1 MRFGLRARVALAFG
15 LLSLVI
21 AGAVSG
27 ATYSVARWYLL
38 NQRED
43 FAITRAV
50 LDSRSVAA
58 SLTAGSTPV
67 VALEQVPSVG
77 TSQPMVQVQG
87 IWYTSGVTVPPD
99 ALPASLLSVAA
110 KDGGA
115 QQRTTIGDEQYL
127 LVAIQL
133 DTGIYVEVFP
143 LRDLDLVL
151 TIGGWLLVVQTL
163 FAGIIGIFIGRYTFA
178 RIIRPLL
185 RLGAGARRIAS
196 GEFSTRIPLTRDPDL
211 DPIAASFNGMAESVQ
226 SRIKREQRFS
236 ANVSH
241 ELRSPLTAV
250 VGTVELLER
259 NLLDLPEREQRLIGT
274 LQTQTARMSQMLLDL
289 LEISRIGNDDPL
301 LKETVSATT
310 LCLDAIHVRGLS
322 EDLIHVD
329 DTDEHLI
336 TTDTRR
342 FERIVGNLIDNANR
356 HGGGVTAIRIA
367 RTSDTDPAH
376 IVIAIEDEGPGI
388 PPDEVPKLFEPFTRG
403 EDAKETSGAGL
414 GLAIAIEQA
423 HLLEVELRVESV
435 EPHGARFV
443 MEIPVADEQE
453 NGDLPMS
460 AREAGVHEHE

>member
-1 MRFGLRARVALAFG
+1 MRFGLRTRVALAFG
-15 LLSLVI
+15 LLSLII

-43 FAITRAV
+43 SAITRAV
-50 LDSRSVAA
+50 LDSRSVDA
-58 SLTAGSTPV
+58 SLAADLAPV
-67 VALEQVPSVG
+67 TALEQVPSVG
-77 TSQPMVQVQG
+77 TSQPMIQVQG
-87 IWYTSGVTVPPD
+87 VWYTSGVTVPP
-99 ALPASLLSVAA
+99 ASLPASLLSTAA
-110 KDGGA
+110 KDGGS
-115 QQRTTIGDEQYL
+115 QQRTTIGDEEYL

-133 DTGIYVEVFP
+133 GTSVYVEVFP

-151 TIGGWLLVVQTL
+151 TIGGWLLVIQTL
-163 FAGIIGIFIGRYTFA
+163 FAGIIGVFVGRYTFA

-196 GEFSTRIPLTRDPDL
+196 GELSTRIQLMRDPDL

-250 VGTVELLER
+250 VGTAELLER
-259 NLLDLPEREQRLIGT
+259 NLDDLPEREQRLIGT

-301 LKETVSATT
+301 LKESVSVTT
-310 LCLDAIHVRGLS
+310 LCLDAIHVRGLP
-322 EDLIHVD
+322 EDLIHVED
-329 DTDEHLI
+329 DGDHLI

-356 HGGGVTAIRIA
+356 HGQGVTAIRVA
-367 RTSDTDPAH
+367 RISDSDPEH
-376 IVIAIEDEGPGI
+376 IVVAVEDAGPGI
-388 PPDEVPKLFEPFTRG
+388 PVDEVPKLFEPFTRG

-423 HLLEVELRVESV
+423 HLLDVELRVESV
-435 EPHGARFV
+435 DPHGARFV
-443 MEIPVADEQE
+443 MEIPVAIEPEDVDE
-453 NGDLPMS
+453 
-460 AREAGVHEHE
+460 

>member
-21 AGAVSG
+21 AGAVAG
-27 ATYSVARWYLL
+27 ATYSVSRWYLV

-43 FAITRAV
+43 AAITRAV

-58 SLTAGSTPV
+58 SLTSGLAPDL
-67 VALEQVPSVG
+67 ALEQVPSVG

-87 IWYTSGVTVPPD
+87 VWYTSGVTVPPD
-99 ALPASLLSVAA
+99 ALPASLLSITA

-133 DTGIYVEVFP
+133 ETGVYVEVFP
-143 LRDLDLVL
+143 LRELDLGL
-151 TIGGWLLVVQTL
+151 TIGGWLLVLQTL
-163 FAGIIGIFIGRYTFA
+163 LAGIVGVFIGRYTFA
-178 RIIRPLL
+178 QVIRPLL

-211 DPIAASFNGMAESVQ
+211 DPIAESFNGMAESVQ

-259 NLLDLPEREQRLIGT
+259 NLDDLPEREQRLIRT

-301 LKETVSATT
+301 LKETVSVTT

-322 EDLIHVD
+322 EELIHVD
-329 DTDEHLI
+329 DSDDHLI

-367 RTSDTDPAH
+367 RVTDSDPH
-376 IVIAIEDEGPGI
+376 YIVVTVEDEGPGI
-388 PPDEVPKLFEPFTRG
+388 PTDEIPKLFEPFTRG
-403 EDAKETSGAGL
+403 EDAKETVGAGL

-423 HLLEVELRVESV
+423 QLLDIELRVESV
-435 EPHGARFV
+435 EPHGARFI
-443 MEIPVADEQE
+443 MEIPIARKLEEQ
-453 NGDLPMS
+453 
-460 AREAGVHEHE
+460 HE

>member
-1 MRFGLRARVALAFG
+1 MRFGLRTRVALAFG
-15 LLSLVI
+15 LLSLII

-43 FAITRAV
+43 SAITRAV
-50 LDSRSVAA
+50 LDSRSVDA
-58 SLTAGSTPV
+58 SLAADLAPV
-67 VALEQVPSVG
+67 TALEQVPSVG
-77 TSQPMVQVQG
+77 TSQPMIQVQG
-87 IWYTSGVTVPPD
+87 VWYTSGVTVPP
-99 ALPASLLSVAA
+99 ASLSASLLSTAA
-110 KDGGA
+110 KDGGS
-115 QQRTTIGDEQYL
+115 QQRTTIGDEEYL

-133 DTGIYVEVFP
+133 GTSVYVEVFS

-151 TIGGWLLVVQTL
+151 TIGGWLLVIQTL
-163 FAGIIGIFIGRYTFA
+163 FAGIIGVFVGRYTFA

-196 GEFSTRIPLTRDPDL
+196 GEFSTRIQLMRDPDL

-250 VGTVELLER
+250 VGTAELLER
-259 NLLDLPEREQRLIGT
+259 NLDDLPEREQRLIGT
-274 LQTQTARMSQMLLDL
+274 LHTQTARMSQMLLDL

-301 LKETVSATT
+301 LKESVSVTT
-310 LCLDAIHVRGLS
+310 LCLDAVHVRGLP
-322 EDLIHVD
+322 EDLIHIE
-329 DTDEHLI
+329 DEGDHLV

-367 RTSDTDPAH
+367 RISHSDPEH
-376 IVIAIEDEGPGI
+376 IVVAVEDAGPGI
-388 PPDEVPKLFEPFTRG
+388 PVDEVPKLFEPFTRG

-423 HLLEVELRVESV
+423 HLLDVELRVESV
-435 EPHGARFV
+435 DPHGARFV
-443 MEIPVADEQE
+443 MEIPVASEPEDVDE
-453 NGDLPMS
+453 
-460 AREAGVHEHE
+460 

>member
-1 MRFGLRARVALAFG
+1 MRFGLRTRVALAFG
-15 LLSLVI
+15 LLSLII

-43 FAITRAV
+43 SAITRAV
-50 LDSRSVAA
+50 LDSRSVDA
-58 SLTAGSTPV
+58 SLAADLAPV
-67 VALEQVPSVG
+67 TALEQVPSVG
-77 TSQPMVQVQG
+77 TSQPMIQVQG
-87 IWYTSGVTVPPD
+87 VWYTSGVTVPP
-99 ALPASLLSVAA
+99 ASLPASLLSTAA
-110 KDGGA
+110 KDGGS
-115 QQRTTIGDEQYL
+115 QQRTTIGDEKYL

-133 DTGIYVEVFP
+133 GTSVYVEVFP

-151 TIGGWLLVVQTL
+151 TIGGWLLVIQTL
-163 FAGIIGIFIGRYTFA
+163 FAGIIGVFVGRYTFA

-196 GEFSTRIPLTRDPDL
+196 GELSTRIQLMRDPDL

-250 VGTVELLER
+250 VGTAELLER
-259 NLLDLPEREQRLIGT
+259 NLDDLPEREQRLIGT

-301 LKETVSATT
+301 LKESVSVTT
-310 LCLDAIHVRGLS
+310 LCLDAIHVRGLP
-322 EDLIHVD
+322 EDLIHVE
-329 DTDEHLI
+329 DEGDHLI

-356 HGGGVTAIRIA
+356 HGGGVTAIHIA
-367 RTSDTDPAH
+367 RISHSDPEH
-376 IVIAIEDEGPGI
+376 IVVAVEDAGPGI
-388 PPDEVPKLFEPFTRG
+388 PVDEVPKLFEPFTRG

-423 HLLEVELRVESV
+423 HLLDVELRVESV
-435 EPHGARFV
+435 DPHGARFV
-443 MEIPVADEQE
+443 MEIPVAMGPEDVDE
-453 NGDLPMS
+453 
-460 AREAGVHEHE
+460 

>member
-1 MRFGLRARVALAFG
+1 MRFGLRTRVALAFG
-15 LLSLVI
+15 LLSLII

-43 FAITRAV
+43 SAITRAV
-50 LDSRSVAA
+50 LDSRSVDA
-58 SLTAGSTPV
+58 SLAADLAPV
-67 VALEQVPSVG
+67 TALEQVPSVG
-77 TSQPMVQVQG
+77 TSQPMIQVQG
-87 IWYTSGVTVPPD
+87 VWYTSGVTVPP
-99 ALPASLLSVAA
+99 ASLPASLLSTAA
-110 KDGGA
+110 KDGGS
-115 QQRTTIGDEQYL
+115 QQRTTIGDEEYL

-133 DTGIYVEVFP
+133 GTSVYVEVFP

-151 TIGGWLLVVQTL
+151 TIGGWLLVIQTL
-163 FAGIIGIFIGRYTFA
+163 FAGIIGVFVGRYTFA

-196 GEFSTRIPLTRDPDL
+196 GELSTRIQLMRDPDL
-211 DPIAASFNGMAESVQ
+211 DPIATSFNGMAESVQ

-250 VGTVELLER
+250 VGTAELLER
-259 NLLDLPEREQRLIGT
+259 NLDDLPEREQRLIGT

-301 LKETVSATT
+301 LKESVSVTT
-310 LCLDAIHVRGLS
+310 LCLDAIHVRGLP
-322 EDLIHVD
+322 EDLIHVE
-329 DTDEHLI
+329 DEGDHLI

-356 HGGGVTAIRIA
+356 HGGGVTAIHIA
-367 RTSDTDPAH
+367 RISHSDPEH
-376 IVIAIEDEGPGI
+376 IVVAVEDAGPGI
-388 PPDEVPKLFEPFTRG
+388 PVDEVPKLFEPFTRG

-414 GLAIAIEQA
+414 GLAIAIEQS
-423 HLLEVELRVESV
+423 HLLDVELRVESV
-435 EPHGARFV
+435 DPHGARFV
-443 MEIPVADEQE
+443 MEIPVAIEPEDVDE
-453 NGDLPMS
+453 
-460 AREAGVHEHE
+460 

>member
-21 AGAVSG
+21 AGAVAG
-27 ATYSVARWYLL
+27 ATYSVSRWYLI

-43 FAITRAV
+43 AAITRAV

-58 SLTAGSTPV
+58 SLTAGLTPD
-67 VALEQVPSVG
+67 VALGQVPSVG

-87 IWYTSGVTVPPD
+87 LWYTSGVTVPPD
-99 ALPASLLSVAA
+99 ALPESLLSVAA
-110 KDGGA
+110 QDGGA

-127 LVAIQL
+127 LVAVQL
-133 DTGIYVEVFP
+133 ETGIYVEVFP
-143 LRDLDLVL
+143 LRELDLGL
-151 TIGGWLLVVQTL
+151 TIGGWLLVVQTML
-163 FAGIIGIFIGRYTFA
+163 AGIVGIFIGRYTFA
-178 RIIRPLL
+178 QVIRPLL

-196 GEFSTRIPLTRDPDL
+196 GELSTRIPLTRDPDL
-211 DPIAASFNGMAESVQ
+211 DPIAVSFNGMAESVQ

-259 NLLDLPEREQRLIGT
+259 NLNDLPEREQRLIGT

-301 LKETVSATT
+301 LEETVSVTT
-310 LCLDAIHVRGLS
+310 LCLDAIRVRGLS
-322 EDLIHVD
+322 EELIHVD
-329 DTDEHLI
+329 DSHELLI

-356 HGGGVTAIRIA
+356 HGNGVTAIRIY
-367 RTSDTDPAH
+367 RSTDSEPQY
-376 IVIAIEDEGPGI
+376 IVVSVEDQGPGI
-388 PPDEVPKLFEPFTRG
+388 PTDEIPKLFEPFTRG
-403 EDAKETSGAGL
+403 EDAKETVGAGL

-423 HLLEVELRVESV
+423 QLLGVELSVESV

-443 MEIPVADEQE
+443 MQIPVAVEFEEQ
-453 NGDLPMS
+453 
-460 AREAGVHEHE
+460 HE

>member
-1 MRFGLRARVALAFG
+1 MRFGLRTRVALAFG
-15 LLSLVI
+15 LLSLII

-43 FAITRAV
+43 SAITRAV
-50 LDSRSVAA
+50 LDSRSVDA
-58 SLTAGSTPV
+58 SLAADLAPV
-67 VALEQVPSVG
+67 TALEQVPSVG
-77 TSQPMVQVQG
+77 TSQPMIQVQG
-87 IWYTSGVTVPPD
+87 VWYTSGVTVPP
-99 ALPASLLSVAA
+99 ASLSASLLSTAA
-110 KDGGA
+110 KDGGS
-115 QQRTTIGDEQYL
+115 QQRTTIGDEKYL

-133 DTGIYVEVFP
+133 GTSVYVEVFS

-151 TIGGWLLVVQTL
+151 TIGGWLLVIQTL
-163 FAGIIGIFIGRYTFA
+163 FAGIIGVFVGRYTFA

-196 GEFSTRIPLTRDPDL
+196 GEFSTRIQLMRDPDL

-250 VGTVELLER
+250 VGTAELLER
-259 NLLDLPEREQRLIGT
+259 NLDDLPEREQRLIGT
-274 LQTQTARMSQMLLDL
+274 LHTQTARMSQMLLDL

-301 LKETVSATT
+301 LKESVSVTT
-310 LCLDAIHVRGLS
+310 LCLDAVHVRGLP
-322 EDLIHVD
+322 EDLIHIE
-329 DTDEHLI
+329 DEGDHLV

-367 RTSDTDPAH
+367 RISHSDPEH
-376 IVIAIEDEGPGI
+376 IVVAVEDAGPGI
-388 PPDEVPKLFEPFTRG
+388 PVDEVPKLFEPFTRG

-423 HLLEVELRVESV
+423 HLLDVELRVESV
-435 EPHGARFV
+435 DPHGARFV
-443 MEIPVADEQE
+443 MEIPVASEPEDVDE
-453 NGDLPMS
+453 
-460 AREAGVHEHE
+460 

>member
-1 MRFGLRARVALAFG
+1 MAFG
-15 LLSLVI
+15 LLSLII

-43 FAITRAV
+43 SAITRAV
-50 LDSRSVAA
+50 LASRSVDA
-58 SLTAGSTPV
+58 SLAADLAPV
-67 VALEQVPSVG
+67 TALEQVPSVG
-77 TSQPMVQVQG
+77 TSQPMIQVQG
-87 IWYTSGVTVPPD
+87 VWYTSGVTVPP
-99 ALPASLLSVAA
+99 ASLPASLLSTAA
-110 KDGGA
+110 KDGGS
-115 QQRTTIGDEQYL
+115 QQRTTIGDEEYL

-133 DTGIYVEVFP
+133 GTSVYVEVFP

-151 TIGGWLLVVQTL
+151 TIGGWLLVIQTL
-163 FAGIIGIFIGRYTFA
+163 FAGIIGVFVGRYTFA

-196 GEFSTRIPLTRDPDL
+196 GEFSTRIQLMRDPDL

-250 VGTVELLER
+250 VGTAELLER
-259 NLLDLPEREQRLIGT
+259 NLDDLPEREQRLIGT
-274 LQTQTARMSQMLLDL
+274 LHTQTARMSQMLLDL

-301 LKETVSATT
+301 LKESVSVTT
-310 LCLDAIHVRGLS
+310 LCLDAVHVRGLP
-322 EDLIHVD
+322 EDLIHIE
-329 DTDEHLI
+329 DEGDHLV

-367 RTSDTDPAH
+367 RISHSDPEH
-376 IVIAIEDEGPGI
+376 IVVAVEDAGPGI
-388 PPDEVPKLFEPFTRG
+388 PVDEVPKLFEPFTRG

-423 HLLEVELRVESV
+423 HLLDVELRVESV
-435 EPHGARFV
+435 DPHGARFV
-443 MEIPVADEQE
+443 MEIPVASEPEDVDE
-453 NGDLPMS
+453 
-460 AREAGVHEHE
+460 

>member
-58 SLTAGSTPV
+58 SLAAGSTPV

-185 RLGAGARRIAS
+185 RLGAGARRISS
-196 GEFSTRIPLTRDPDL
+196 GEFSTRIPLMRDPDL

-322 EDLIHVD
+322 EDLIDVD

>member
-1 MRFGLRARVALAFG
+1 MRFGLRTRVALAFG
-15 LLSLVI
+15 LLSLII

-43 FAITRAV
+43 SAITRAV
-50 LDSRSVAA
+50 LDSRSVDA
-58 SLTAGSTPV
+58 SLAADLAPV
-67 VALEQVPSVG
+67 TALEQVPSVG
-77 TSQPMVQVQG
+77 TSQPMIQVQG
-87 IWYTSGVTVPPD
+87 VWYTSGVTVPP
-99 ALPASLLSVAA
+99 ASLSASLLSTAA
-110 KDGGA
+110 KDGGS
-115 QQRTTIGDEQYL
+115 QQRTTIGDEEYL

-133 DTGIYVEVFP
+133 GTSVYVEVFP

-151 TIGGWLLVVQTL
+151 TIGGWLLVIQTL
-163 FAGIIGIFIGRYTFA
+163 FAGIIGVFVGRYTFA

-196 GEFSTRIPLTRDPDL
+196 GEFSTRIQLMRDPDL

-250 VGTVELLER
+250 VGTAELLER
-259 NLLDLPEREQRLIGT
+259 NLDDLPEREQRLIGT
-274 LQTQTARMSQMLLDL
+274 LHTQTARMSQMLLDL

-301 LKETVSATT
+301 LKETVSVTT
-310 LCLDAIHVRGLS
+310 LCLDAIHVRGLP
-322 EDLIHVD
+322 EDLIHVED
-329 DTDEHLI
+329 DGDHLI

-356 HGGGVTAIRIA
+356 HGGGVTAIRVA
-367 RTSDTDPAH
+367 RISDSDPEH
-376 IVIAIEDEGPGI
+376 IVVAVEDAGPGI
-388 PPDEVPKLFEPFTRG
+388 PVDEVPKLFEPFTRG

-423 HLLEVELRVESV
+423 HLLDVELRVESV
-435 EPHGARFV
+435 DPHGARFV
-443 MEIPVADEQE
+443 MEIPVAVEPEDVNE
-453 NGDLPMS
+453 
-460 AREAGVHEHE
+460 

>member
-21 AGAVSG
+21 AGAVAG

-38 NQRED
+38 DQRED
-43 FAITRAV
+43 SAITRAV
-50 LDSRSVAA
+50 LDSRAVAA
-58 SLTAGSTPV
+58 ALTSGLTPV
-67 VALEQVPSVG
+67 AALEQVPSVG
-77 TSQPMVQVQG
+77 TSQPMVQVRG
-87 IWYTSGVTVPPD
+87 DWYTSGVTVPPD
-99 ALPASLLSVAA
+99 ALPVSLLSVAA
-110 KDGGA
+110 KDGGS
-115 QQRTTIGDEQYL
+115 QQRTTIGDEQFL
-127 LVAIQL
+127 LVAVQL

-143 LRDLDLVL
+143 LRELDMVL

-163 FAGIIGIFIGRYTFA
+163 IAGIVGIFIGRYTFA
-178 RIIRPLL
+178 QVIRPLL

-211 DPIAASFNGMAESVQ
+211 DPIATSFNGMAESVQ

-259 NLLDLPEREQRLIGT
+259 NIEDFPEREQRLIGT

-301 LKETVSATT
+301 LKETVSVTT
-310 LCLDAIHVRGLS
+310 LCLDAIHVRGLP
-322 EDLIHVD
+322 EELIHVD
-329 DTDEHLI
+329 DSEDHLI

-367 RTSDTDPAH
+367 RITDTKPQL
-376 IVIAIEDEGPGI
+376 IVVAVEDQGPGI
-388 PPDEVPKLFEPFTRG
+388 PSSEVPKLFEPFTRG
-403 EDAKETSGAGL
+403 EDAKETVGAGL

-423 HLLEVELRVESV
+423 HLLDVELRVESV
-435 EPHGARFV
+435 DPHGARFV
-443 MEIPVADEQE
+443 MEIPVAVELEEQYE
-453 NGDLPMS
+453 SLE
-460 AREAGVHEHE
+460 RHE

>member
-1 MRFGLRARVALAFG
+1 MRFGLRTRVALAFG
-15 LLSLVI
+15 LLSLII

-43 FAITRAV
+43 SAITRAV
-50 LDSRSVAA
+50 LDSRSVDA
-58 SLTAGSTPV
+58 SLAADLAPV
-67 VALEQVPSVG
+67 TALEQVPSVG
-77 TSQPMVQVQG
+77 TSQPMIQVQG
-87 IWYTSGVTVPPD
+87 VWYTSGVTVPP
-99 ALPASLLSVAA
+99 ASLSASLLSTAA
-110 KDGGA
+110 KDGGS
-115 QQRTTIGDEQYL
+115 QQRTTIGDEEYL

-133 DTGIYVEVFP
+133 GTSVYVEVFP

-151 TIGGWLLVVQTL
+151 TIGGWLLVIQTL
-163 FAGIIGIFIGRYTFA
+163 FAGIIGVFVGRYTFA

-196 GEFSTRIPLTRDPDL
+196 GEFSTRIQLMRDPDL

-250 VGTVELLER
+250 VGTAELLER
-259 NLLDLPEREQRLIGT
+259 NLDDLPEREQRLIGT
-274 LQTQTARMSQMLLDL
+274 LHTQTARMSQMLLDL
-289 LEISRIGNDDPL
+289 LEISRIGNDDPF
-301 LKETVSATT
+301 LKESVSVTT
-310 LCLDAIHVRGLS
+310 LCLYAVHVRGLP
-322 EDLIHVD
+322 EDLIHIE
-329 DTDEHLI
+329 DEGDHLV

-367 RTSDTDPAH
+367 RISHSDPEH
-376 IVIAIEDEGPGI
+376 IVVAVEDAGPGI
-388 PPDEVPKLFEPFTRG
+388 PVDEVPKLFEPFTRG

-423 HLLEVELRVESV
+423 HLLDVELRVESV
-435 EPHGARFV
+435 DPHGARFV
-443 MEIPVADEQE
+443 MEIPVASEPEDVDE
-453 NGDLPMS
+453 
-460 AREAGVHEHE
+460 

>member
-1 MRFGLRARVALAFG
+1 MRFGLRTRVALAFG
-15 LLSLVI
+15 LLSLII

-43 FAITRAV
+43 SAITRAV
-50 LDSRSVAA
+50 LDSRSVDA
-58 SLTAGSTPV
+58 SLAADLAPV
-67 VALEQVPSVG
+67 TALEQVPSVG
-77 TSQPMVQVQG
+77 TSQPMIQVQG
-87 IWYTSGVTVPPD
+87 VWYTSGVTVPP
-99 ALPASLLSVAA
+99 ASLPASLLSTAA
-110 KDGGA
+110 KDGGS
-115 QQRTTIGDEQYL
+115 QQRTTIGDEEYL

-133 DTGIYVEVFP
+133 GTSVYVEVFP

-151 TIGGWLLVVQTL
+151 TIGGWLLVIQTL
-163 FAGIIGIFIGRYTFA
+163 FAGIIGVFVGRYTFA

-196 GEFSTRIPLTRDPDL
+196 GELSTRIQLMRDPDL

-250 VGTVELLER
+250 VGTAELLER
-259 NLLDLPEREQRLIGT
+259 NLDDLPEREQRLIGT

-301 LKETVSATT
+301 LKESVSVTT
-310 LCLDAIHVRGLS
+310 LCLDAIHVRGLP
-322 EDLIHVD
+322 EDLIHVE
-329 DTDEHLI
+329 DEGDHLI

-356 HGGGVTAIRIA
+356 HGGGVTAIHIA
-367 RTSDTDPAH
+367 RISQSDPEH
-376 IVIAIEDEGPGI
+376 IVVAVEDAGPGI
-388 PPDEVPKLFEPFTRG
+388 PVDEVPKLFEPFTRG

-423 HLLEVELRVESV
+423 HLLDVELRVESV
-435 EPHGARFV
+435 DPHGARFV
-443 MEIPVADEQE
+443 MEIPVAIELEDVDE
-453 NGDLPMS
+453 
-460 AREAGVHEHE
+460 

>member
-1 MRFGLRARVALAFG
+1 MRFGLRTRVALALG
-15 LLSLVI
+15 LLSLII

-43 FAITRAV
+43 SAITRAV
-50 LDSRSVAA
+50 LDSRSVDA
-58 SLTAGSTPV
+58 SLAADLAPV
-67 VALEQVPSVG
+67 TALEQVPSVG
-77 TSQPMVQVQG
+77 TSQPMIQVQG
-87 IWYTSGVTVPPD
+87 VWYTSGVTVPP
-99 ALPASLLSVAA
+99 ASLPASLLSTAA
-110 KDGGA
+110 KDGGS
-115 QQRTTIGDEQYL
+115 QQRTTIGDEEYL

-133 DTGIYVEVFP
+133 GTSVYVEVFP

-151 TIGGWLLVVQTL
+151 TIGGWLLVIQTL
-163 FAGIIGIFIGRYTFA
+163 FAGIIGVFVGRYTFA

-196 GEFSTRIPLTRDPDL
+196 GELSTRIQLMRDPDL

-250 VGTVELLER
+250 VGTAELLER
-259 NLLDLPEREQRLIGT
+259 NLDDLPEREQRLIGT

-301 LKETVSATT
+301 LKESVSVTT
-310 LCLDAIHVRGLS
+310 LCLDAIHVRGLP
-322 EDLIHVD
+322 EDLIHVE
-329 DTDEHLI
+329 DEGDHLI

-356 HGGGVTAIRIA
+356 HGGGVTAIHIA
-367 RTSDTDPAH
+367 RISHSDPEH
-376 IVIAIEDEGPGI
+376 IVVAVEDAGPGI
-388 PPDEVPKLFEPFTRG
+388 PVDEVPKLFEPFTRG

-423 HLLEVELRVESV
+423 HLLDVELRVESV
-435 EPHGARFV
+435 DPHGARFV
-443 MEIPVADEQE
+443 MEIPVAIEPEDVDE
-453 NGDLPMS
+453 
-460 AREAGVHEHE
+460 

>member
-21 AGAVSG
+21 AGAVSS

-38 NQRED
+38 SQRED
-43 FAITRAV
+43 SAITRAV

-58 SLTAGSTPV
+58 SLTFGLTPV
-67 VALEQVPSVG
+67 AALEQVPSVG
-77 TSQPMVQVQG
+77 TSQPMVQVTG
-87 IWYTSGVTVPPD
+87 VWYTSGVTVPPD
-99 ALPASLLSVAA
+99 ALPVSLLSVAA
-110 KDGGA
+110 KDGGS

-143 LRDLDLVL
+143 LRELDLVL
-151 TIGGWLLVVQTL
+151 TIGGWLLVTQTL
-163 FAGIIGIFIGRYTFA
+163 IAGIIGIFIGRYTFA
-178 RIIRPLL
+178 QIIRPLL

-211 DPIAASFNGMAESVQ
+211 DPIAESFNGMAESVQ

-259 NLLDLPEREQRLIGT
+259 NLEDLPERERRLIGT

-301 LKETVSATT
+301 LKETVSVTI

-322 EDLIHVD
+322 EDLIRVD
-329 DTDEHLI
+329 GSDDHLI

-367 RTSDTDPAH
+367 RTTDTDPPR
-376 IVIAIEDEGPGI
+376 IVVAVEDQGPGI
-388 PPDEVPKLFEPFTRG
+388 PSSEVPRLFEPFTRG

-423 HLLEVELRVESV
+423 QLLDVELRVESV
-435 EPHGARFV
+435 DPHGARLV
-443 MEIPVADEQE
+443 MEIPVAIELDASEFTKEQ
-453 NGDLPMS
+453 GDS
-460 AREAGVHEHE
+460 KERRE

>member
-1 MRFGLRARVALAFG
+1 MAFG
-15 LLSLVI
+15 LLSLII

-43 FAITRAV
+43 SAITRAV
-50 LDSRSVAA
+50 LVSRSVDA
-58 SLTAGSTPV
+58 SLAADLAPV
-67 VALEQVPSVG
+67 TALEQVPSVG
-77 TSQPMVQVQG
+77 TSQPMIQVQG
-87 IWYTSGVTVPPD
+87 VWYTSGVTVPP
-99 ALPASLLSVAA
+99 ASLSASLLSTAA
-110 KDGGA
+110 KDGGS
-115 QQRTTIGDEQYL
+115 QQRTTIGDEEYL

-133 DTGIYVEVFP
+133 GTSVYVEVFP

-151 TIGGWLLVVQTL
+151 TIGGWLLVIQTL
-163 FAGIIGIFIGRYTFA
+163 FAGIIGVFVGRYTFA

-196 GEFSTRIPLTRDPDL
+196 GEFSTRIQLMRDPDL

-250 VGTVELLER
+250 VGTAELLER
-259 NLLDLPEREQRLIGT
+259 NLDDLPEREQRLIGT
-274 LQTQTARMSQMLLDL
+274 LHTQTARMSQMLLDL

-301 LKETVSATT
+301 LKESVSVTT
-310 LCLDAIHVRGLS
+310 LCLDAVHVRGLP
-322 EDLIHVD
+322 EDLIHIE
-329 DTDEHLI
+329 DEGDHLV

-367 RTSDTDPAH
+367 RISHSDPEH
-376 IVIAIEDEGPGI
+376 IVVAVEDAGPGI
-388 PPDEVPKLFEPFTRG
+388 PVDEVPKLFEPFTRG

-423 HLLEVELRVESV
+423 HLLDVELRVESV
-435 EPHGARFV
+435 DPHGARFV
-443 MEIPVADEQE
+443 MEIPVASEPEDVDE
-453 NGDLPMS
+453 
-460 AREAGVHEHE
+460 

>member
-1 MRFGLRARVALAFG
+1 MRFGLRTRVALAFG
-15 LLSLVI
+15 LLSLII

-43 FAITRAV
+43 SAITRAV
-50 LDSRSVAA
+50 LDSRSVDA
-58 SLTAGSTPV
+58 SLAADLTPV
-67 VALEQVPSVG
+67 TALEQVPSVG
-77 TSQPMVQVQG
+77 TSQPMIQVQG
-87 IWYTSGVTVPPD
+87 VWYTSGVTVPP
-99 ALPASLLSVAA
+99 ASLSASLLSTAA
-110 KDGGA
+110 KDGGS
-115 QQRTTIGDEQYL
+115 QQRTTIGDQEYL

-133 DTGIYVEVFP
+133 GTSVYVEVFP

-151 TIGGWLLVVQTL
+151 TIGGWLLVIQTL
-163 FAGIIGIFIGRYTFA
+163 FAGIIGVFVGRYTFA

-196 GEFSTRIPLTRDPDL
+196 GEFSTRIQLMRDPDL

-250 VGTVELLER
+250 VGTAELLER
-259 NLLDLPEREQRLIGT
+259 NLDDLPEREQRLIGT
-274 LQTQTARMSQMLLDL
+274 LHTQTARMSQMLLDL

-301 LKETVSATT
+301 LKESVSVTT
-310 LCLDAIHVRGLS
+310 LCLDAVHVRGLP
-322 EDLIHVD
+322 EDLIHIE
-329 DTDEHLI
+329 DEGDHLV

-367 RTSDTDPAH
+367 RISHSDPEH
-376 IVIAIEDEGPGI
+376 IVVAVEDAGPGI
-388 PPDEVPKLFEPFTRG
+388 PVDEVPKLFEPFTRG

-423 HLLEVELRVESV
+423 HLLDVELRVESV
-435 EPHGARFV
+435 DPHGARFV
-443 MEIPVADEQE
+443 MEIPVASEPEDVDE
-453 NGDLPMS
+453 
-460 AREAGVHEHE
+460 

>member
-1 MRFGLRARVALAFG
+1 MRFGLRTRVALAFG
-15 LLSLVI
+15 LLSLII

-43 FAITRAV
+43 SAITRAV
-50 LDSRSVAA
+50 LDSRSVDA
-58 SLTAGSTPV
+58 SLAADLAPV
-67 VALEQVPSVG
+67 TALEQVPSVG
-77 TSQPMVQVQG
+77 TSQPMIQVQG
-87 IWYTSGVTVPPD
+87 VWYTSGVTVPP
-99 ALPASLLSVAA
+99 ASLPASLLSTAA
-110 KDGGA
+110 KDGGS
-115 QQRTTIGDEQYL
+115 QQRTTIGDEKYL

-133 DTGIYVEVFP
+133 GTSVYVEVFP

-151 TIGGWLLVVQTL
+151 TIGGWLLVIQTL
-163 FAGIIGIFIGRYTFA
+163 FAGIIGVFVGRYTFA

-196 GEFSTRIPLTRDPDL
+196 GELSTRIQLMRDPDL

-250 VGTVELLER
+250 VGTAELLER
-259 NLLDLPEREQRLIGT
+259 NLDDLPEREQRLIGT

-301 LKETVSATT
+301 LKESVSVTT
-310 LCLDAIHVRGLS
+310 LCLDAIHVRGLP
-322 EDLIHVD
+322 EDLIHVE
-329 DTDEHLI
+329 DEGDHLI

-356 HGGGVTAIRIA
+356 HGGGVTAIHIA
-367 RTSDTDPAH
+367 RISHSDPEH
-376 IVIAIEDEGPGI
+376 IVVAVEDAGPGI
-388 PPDEVPKLFEPFTRG
+388 PVDEVPKLFEPFTRG

-423 HLLEVELRVESV
+423 HLLDVELRVESV
-435 EPHGARFV
+435 DPHGARFV
-443 MEIPVADEQE
+443 MEIPVAIEPEDVDE
-453 NGDLPMS
+453 
-460 AREAGVHEHE
+460 

>member
-21 AGAVSG
+21 AGAVAG
-27 ATYSVARWYLL
+27 ATYSVARWYLI

-43 FAITRAV
+43 AAITRAV

-58 SLTAGSTPV
+58 SLTSGLTPE
-67 VALEQVPSVG
+67 VALGQVPSVG

-87 IWYTSGVTVPPD
+87 IWYTSGVTIPPD
-99 ALPASLLSVAA
+99 ALPNSLLTVAA

-127 LVAIQL
+127 LVAVQL
-133 DTGIYVEVFP
+133 ETGIYVEVFP
-143 LRDLDLVL
+143 LRELDLGL
-151 TIGGWLLVVQTL
+151 TIGGWLLIVQTL
-163 FAGIIGIFIGRYTFA
+163 LAGIVGIFIGRYTFA
-178 RIIRPLL
+178 KVIRPLL

-226 SRIKREQRFS
+226 SRITREQRFS

-259 NLLDLPEREQRLIGT
+259 NLEDLPEREQRLIGT

-301 LKETVSATT
+301 LKETVSVTT

-322 EDLIHVD
+322 EELIHVD
-329 DTDEHLI
+329 DSQEHLI

-356 HGGGVTAIRIA
+356 HGGGVTAIRIS
-367 RTSDTDPAH
+367 RSTQSDPQH
-376 IVIAIEDEGPGI
+376 IVVKVEDQGPGI
-388 PPDEVPKLFEPFTRG
+388 PSDEIPRLFEPFTRG
-403 EDAKETSGAGL
+403 EDAKETAGAGL

-423 HLLEVELRVESV
+423 QLLGVELRVENV
-435 EPHGARFV
+435 EPHGARFIIQ
-443 MEIPVADEQE
+443 IPVAEALEEQ
-453 NGDLPMS
+453 
-460 AREAGVHEHE
+460 HE

>member
-1 MRFGLRARVALAFG
+1 MRFGLRTRVALAFG
-15 LLSLVI
+15 LLSLII

-43 FAITRAV
+43 SAITRAV
-50 LDSRSVAA
+50 LDSRSVDA
-58 SLTAGSTPV
+58 SLAADLAPV
-67 VALEQVPSVG
+67 TALEQVPSVG
-77 TSQPMVQVQG
+77 TSQPMIQVQG
-87 IWYTSGVTVPPD
+87 VWYTSGVTVPP
-99 ALPASLLSVAA
+99 ASLPASLLSTAA
-110 KDGGA
+110 KDGGS
-115 QQRTTIGDEQYL
+115 QQRTTIGDEKYL

-133 DTGIYVEVFP
+133 GTSVYVEVFP

-151 TIGGWLLVVQTL
+151 TIGGWLLVIQTL
-163 FAGIIGIFIGRYTFA
+163 FAGIIGVFVGRYTFA

-196 GEFSTRIPLTRDPDL
+196 GELSTRIQLMRDPDL

-250 VGTVELLER
+250 VGTAELLER
-259 NLLDLPEREQRLIGT
+259 NLDDLPEREQRLIGT

-289 LEISRIGNDDPL
+289 LEISRIGSDDPL
-301 LKETVSATT
+301 LKESVSVTT
-310 LCLDAIHVRGLS
+310 LCLDAIHVRGLP
-322 EDLIHVD
+322 EDLIHVE
-329 DTDEHLI
+329 DEGDHLI

-356 HGGGVTAIRIA
+356 HGGGVTAIHIA
-367 RTSDTDPAH
+367 RISHSDPEH
-376 IVIAIEDEGPGI
+376 IVVAVEDAGPGI
-388 PPDEVPKLFEPFTRG
+388 PVDEVPKLFEPFTRG

-423 HLLEVELRVESV
+423 HLLDVELRVESV
-435 EPHGARFV
+435 DPHGARFV
-443 MEIPVADEQE
+443 MEIPVAIEPEDVDE
-453 NGDLPMS
+453 
-460 AREAGVHEHE
+460 

>member
-1 MRFGLRARVALAFG
+1 MAFG
-15 LLSLVI
+15 LLSLII

-43 FAITRAV
+43 SAITRAV
-50 LDSRSVAA
+50 LDSRSVDA
-58 SLTAGSTPV
+58 SLAADLAPV
-67 VALEQVPSVG
+67 TALEQVPSVG
-77 TSQPMVQVQG
+77 TSQPMIQVQG
-87 IWYTSGVTVPPD
+87 VWYTSGVTVPP
-99 ALPASLLSVAA
+99 ASLSASLLSTAA
-110 KDGGA
+110 KDGGS
-115 QQRTTIGDEQYL
+115 QQRTTIGDEEYL

-133 DTGIYVEVFP
+133 GTSVYVEVFP

-151 TIGGWLLVVQTL
+151 TIGGWLLVIQTL
-163 FAGIIGIFIGRYTFA
+163 FAGIIGVFVGRYTFA

-196 GEFSTRIPLTRDPDL
+196 GEFSTRIQLMRDPDL

-250 VGTVELLER
+250 VGTAELLER
-259 NLLDLPEREQRLIGT
+259 NLDDLPEREQRLIGT
-274 LQTQTARMSQMLLDL
+274 LHTQTARMSQMLLDL

-301 LKETVSATT
+301 LKESVSVTT
-310 LCLDAIHVRGLS
+310 LCLDAVHVRGLP
-322 EDLIHVD
+322 EDLIHIE
-329 DTDEHLI
+329 DEGDHLV

-367 RTSDTDPAH
+367 RISHSDPEH
-376 IVIAIEDEGPGI
+376 IVVAVEDAGPGI
-388 PPDEVPKLFEPFTRG
+388 PVDEVPKLFEPFTRG

-423 HLLEVELRVESV
+423 HLLDVELRVESV
-435 EPHGARFV
+435 DPHGARFV
-443 MEIPVADEQE
+443 MEIPVASEPEDVDE
-453 NGDLPMS
+453 
-460 AREAGVHEHE
+460 

>member
-1 MRFGLRARVALAFG
+1 MRFGLRTRVALAFG
-15 LLSLVI
+15 LLSLII

-43 FAITRAV
+43 SAITRAV
-50 LDSRSVAA
+50 LDSRSVDA
-58 SLTAGSTPV
+58 SLAADLTPV
-67 VALEQVPSVG
+67 TALEQVPSVG
-77 TSQPMVQVQG
+77 TSQPMIQVQG
-87 IWYTSGVTVPPD
+87 VWYTSGVTVPP
-99 ALPASLLSVAA
+99 ASLSASLLSTAA
-110 KDGGA
+110 KDGGS
-115 QQRTTIGDEQYL
+115 QQRTTIGDEEYL

-133 DTGIYVEVFP
+133 GTSVYVEVFP

-151 TIGGWLLVVQTL
+151 TIGGWLLVIQTL
-163 FAGIIGIFIGRYTFA
+163 FAGIIGVFVGRYTFA

-196 GEFSTRIPLTRDPDL
+196 GEFSTRIQLMRDPDL

-250 VGTVELLER
+250 VGTAELLER
-259 NLLDLPEREQRLIGT
+259 NLDDLPEREQRLIGT

-301 LKETVSATT
+301 LKESVSVTT
-310 LCLDAIHVRGLS
+310 LCLDAIHVRGLP
-322 EDLIHVD
+322 EDLIHVE
-329 DTDEHLI
+329 DEGDHLI

-356 HGGGVTAIRIA
+356 HGGGLTAIRIA
-367 RTSDTDPAH
+367 RISNSDPEH
-376 IVIAIEDEGPGI
+376 IVVAVEDAGPGI
-388 PPDEVPKLFEPFTRG
+388 PVDEVPKLFEPFTRG

-423 HLLEVELRVESV
+423 HLLDVELRVESV
-435 EPHGARFV
+435 DPHGARFV
-443 MEIPVADEQE
+443 MEIPVAIEPEDVDE
-453 NGDLPMS
+453 
-460 AREAGVHEHE
+460 

>member
-1 MRFGLRARVALAFG
+1 MAFG

-185 RLGAGARRIAS
+185 RLGAGARRISS
-196 GEFSTRIPLTRDPDL
+196 GEFSTRIPLMRDPDL

-322 EDLIHVD
+322 EDLIDVD

>member
-1 MRFGLRARVALAFG
+1 MRFGLRTRVALAFG
-15 LLSLVI
+15 LLSLII

-43 FAITRAV
+43 SAITRAV
-50 LDSRSVAA
+50 LDSRSVDA
-58 SLTAGSTPV
+58 SLAADLAPV
-67 VALEQVPSVG
+67 TALEQVPSVG
-77 TSQPMVQVQG
+77 TSQPMIQVQG
-87 IWYTSGVTVPPD
+87 VWYTSGVTVPP
-99 ALPASLLSVAA
+99 ASLSASLLSTAA
-110 KDGGA
+110 KDGGS
-115 QQRTTIGDEQYL
+115 QQRTTIGDEEYL

-133 DTGIYVEVFP
+133 GTSVYVEVFP

-151 TIGGWLLVVQTL
+151 TIGGWLLVIQTL
-163 FAGIIGIFIGRYTFA
+163 FAGIIGVFVGRYTFA

-196 GEFSTRIPLTRDPDL
+196 GEFSTRIQLMRDPDL

-250 VGTVELLER
+250 VGTAELLER
-259 NLLDLPEREQRLIGT
+259 NLDDLPEREQRLIGT
-274 LQTQTARMSQMLLDL
+274 LHTQTARMSQMLLDL

-301 LKETVSATT
+301 LKESVSVTT
-310 LCLDAIHVRGLS
+310 LCLDAVHVRGLP
-322 EDLIHVD
+322 EDLIRIE
-329 DTDEHLI
+329 DEGDHLV

-367 RTSDTDPAH
+367 RISHSDPEH
-376 IVIAIEDEGPGI
+376 IVVAVEDAGPGI
-388 PPDEVPKLFEPFTRG
+388 PVDEVPKLFEPFTRG

-423 HLLEVELRVESV
+423 HLLDVELRVESV
-435 EPHGARFV
+435 DPHGARFV
-443 MEIPVADEQE
+443 MEIPVAIEPEDVDE
-453 NGDLPMS
+453 
-460 AREAGVHEHE
+460 

>member
-1 MRFGLRARVALAFG
+1 MRFGLRTRVALAFG
-15 LLSLVI
+15 LLSLII

-43 FAITRAV
+43 SAITRAV
-50 LDSRSVAA
+50 LDSRSVDA
-58 SLTAGSTPV
+58 SLAADLAPV
-67 VALEQVPSVG
+67 TALERVPSVG
-77 TSQPMVQVQG
+77 TSQPMIQVQG
-87 IWYTSGVTVPPD
+87 VWYTSGVTVPP
-99 ALPASLLSVAA
+99 ASLSASLLSTAA
-110 KDGGA
+110 KDGGS
-115 QQRTTIGDEQYL
+115 QQRTTIGDEEYL

-133 DTGIYVEVFP
+133 GTSVYVEVFP

-151 TIGGWLLVVQTL
+151 TIGGWLLVIQTL
-163 FAGIIGIFIGRYTFA
+163 FAGIIGVFVGRYTFA

-196 GEFSTRIPLTRDPDL
+196 GEFSTRIQLMRDPDL

-250 VGTVELLER
+250 VGTAELLER
-259 NLLDLPEREQRLIGT
+259 NLDDLPEREQRLIGT
-274 LQTQTARMSQMLLDL
+274 LHTQTARMSQMLLDL

-301 LKETVSATT
+301 LKESVSVTT
-310 LCLDAIHVRGLS
+310 LCLDAVHVRGLP
-322 EDLIHVD
+322 EDLIHIE
-329 DTDEHLI
+329 DEGDHLV

-367 RTSDTDPAH
+367 RISHSDPEH
-376 IVIAIEDEGPGI
+376 IVVAVEDAGPGI
-388 PPDEVPKLFEPFTRG
+388 PVDEVPKLFEPFTRG

-423 HLLEVELRVESV
+423 HLLDVELRVESV
-435 EPHGARFV
+435 DPHGARFV
-443 MEIPVADEQE
+443 MEIPVASEPEDVDE
-453 NGDLPMS
+453 
-460 AREAGVHEHE
+460 